1 MQHMGSTS
9 ARKSSPRKLSRLG
22 DGHAG
27 VQLVGPLGVV
37 MRAGA
42 LGLALQAHAVLLLDD
57 AAVIVKGNTSV
68 LRRARVVGH
77 AHRALLV
84 LHDPRVGAPS
94 AGVLLE
100 RVELLLACRREG
112 AGAGDLRLQVQEGSE
127 LVWRGG
133 RTEHT
138 EHNRSNL

>member
-9 ARKSSPRKLSRLG
+9 ARKSSPRKLSPLR

-37 MRAGA
+37 VRAGA

-77 AHRALLV
+77 ADGALLV
-84 LHDPRVGAPS
+84 LHDGGVRASG
-94 AGVLLE
+94 AGVLPD
-100 RVELLLACRREG
+100 VVKLLLRCSSKLACTPRAAITRKSIG
-112 AGAGDLRLQVQEGSE
+112 WKS
-127 LVWRGG
+127 
-133 RTEHT
+133 
-138 EHNRSNL
+138 